1 MNKSVGFRRFIALL
15 TGWAIPLSL
24 IAINPANAATTL
36 TLNDIY
42 SQNKVIKIELILPLA
57 TVQALNNP
65 ATFKVYVPGQVK
77 ISSGALTSGLLD
89 INVKLK
95 GTTSMSA
102 LSGTPSFKIRFK
114 KDEAGLGYL
123 GLRRMTL
130 NAMTQDSS
138 KVHEFGAYALFNAMG
153 VPASKT
159 GWAKVLV
166 NGASR
171 GLYVN
176 VEQPDQIFISKR
188 FKDIT
193 QHIYEGISMKDMK
206 VGNDDG
212 GEQTGSFFADYGW
225 KVTPN
230 KSDLTAAL
238 TQLNEPDQAKWY
250 ENLNTYFDRTTLIK
264 TLAVEN
270 FIGHWDGYSGPD
282 INNYYLRTSTRNK
295 FTLIPWGTDQTF
307 GENRQTSI
315 AGDTFFYPLV
325 SERADQP
332 WATNL
337 KRGLLY
343 VRCINYKPCRTQYLL
358 QLKAVSTMAT
368 TMKLG
373 EKMTAAA
380 KLIDTTLVLQY
391 RSNPS
396 MLSVIRKEQTRTVK
410 FITAQQGK
418 VRQVLTSY
426 GVR

>member
-1 MNKSVGFRRFIALL
+1 MNKIVGFRRFIALL

-24 IAINPANAATTL
+24 MAITPANAATTL

-42 SQNKVIKIELILPLA
+42 SPTKVIKIELILPLA

-77 ISSGALTSGLLD
+77 ISSGTITSGLLD
-89 INVKLK
+89 INIKLK

-130 NAMTQDSS
+130 NAMTQDTS
-138 KVHEFGAYALFNAMG
+138 KVHEFGSYALFNAMG

-166 NGASR
+166 NGVSK

-188 FKDIT
+188 FRDVT
-193 QHIYEGISMKDMK
+193 QHIYEGVAMKDLK
-206 VGNDDG
+206 IGSDDG
-212 GEQTGSFFADYGW
+212 GDQTGSFLADYGW

-230 KSDLTAAL
+230 KNDLKAAV
-238 TQLNEPDQAKWY
+238 TPLNNPDQAKWY
-250 ENLNTYFDRTTLIK
+250 EDLNTYFDRTTLIK

-282 INNYYLRTSTRNK
+282 INNYYLRTNTRDK

-307 GENRQTSI
+307 GENRQTSV
-315 AGDTFFYPLV
+315 AGDTFIYPLV

-332 WATNL
+332 WANNL

-343 VRCINYKPCRTQYLL
+343 VKCINYKPCRTQYLL
-358 QLKAVSTMAT
+358 QLKAVSAMAT
-368 TMKLG
+368 SMKLG
-373 EKMTAAA
+373 EKMANAG
-380 KLIDTTLVLQY
+380 KVIESTLAFQY
-391 RSNPS
+391 RSNPA
-396 MLSVIRKEQTRTVK
+396 MLSTIHKEQTRSIK
-410 FITAQQGK
+410 FITTQQSNVK
-418 VRQVLTSY
+418 KALTTY
-426 GVR
+426 GVK

>member
-1 MNKSVGFRRFIALL
+1 MNKFVGFRRFIALL

-24 IAINPANAATTL
+24 MAISPANAATSL

-42 SQNKVIKIELILPLA
+42 SPTKVIKIELILPLA

-65 ATFKVYVPGQVK
+65 STFKVYKPGQVK
-77 ISSGALTSGLLD
+77 ITSGTLTSGLLD

-102 LSGTPSFKIRFK
+102 LRSTPSFKIRFK

-130 NAMTQDSS
+130 NAMTQDTS
-138 KVHEFGAYALFNAMG
+138 KVHEFGAYSLFNAMG

-166 NGASR
+166 NGESK

-193 QHIYEGISMKDMK
+193 QHIYEGVAMKDLL
-206 VGNDDG
+206 VGHDDG
-212 GEQTGSFFADYGW
+212 ADQSGSFLTDYGW

-230 KSDLTAAL
+230 KNDLTAAISS
-238 TQLNEPDQAKWY
+238 LNEADPAKWY
-250 ENLNTYFDRTTLIK
+250 ENLNTFFDRTSLIK

-307 GENRQTSI
+307 GENRQSSI

-325 SERADQP
+325 SERANQP
-332 WATNL
+332 WANNL

-343 VRCINYKPCRTQYLL
+343 VKCINYKPCRTQYLL
-358 QLKAVSTMAT
+358 QLKAVSAMAT

-373 EKMTAAA
+373 EKLSNAA
-380 KLIDTTLVLQY
+380 KVIDSTLVYQFKTD
-391 RSNPS
+391 PS
-396 MLSVIRKEQTRTVK
+396 MLSTIHKEQTRTIK
-410 FITAQQGK
+410 FIASQQANVK
-418 VRQVLTSY
+418 KALTTY
-426 GVR
+426 GVK